1 MGRALRQPSSQSG
14 LARRDLRVCADLP
27 SECDCYAWRV
37 QPDSR
42 LAIAGRC
49 KSARAIGIRAETVF
63 VRTHRNGGGVDCR
76 LPASH
81 LRQRLFA
88 LRRKRVDTG
97 AATIMGFV
105 GVATLMVLVTM
116 LPYAVF
122 VSVGLLVSVGQLRK
136 VMVCVK
142 SSAA

>member
-1 MGRALRQPSSQSG
+1 MPSKS
-14 LARRDLRVCADLP
+14 
-27 SECDCYAWRV
+27 V
-37 QPDSR
+37 QKLS
-42 LAIAGRC
+42 
-49 KSARAIGIRAETVF
+49 
-63 VRTHRNGGGVDCR
+63 
-76 LPASH
+76 
-81 LRQRLFA
+81 LFA
-88 LRRKRVDTG
+88 LTGMVVGSIVGSPPRTFGSVYSRYAEKRVDTG

>member
-1 MGRALRQPSSQSG
+1 M
-14 LARRDLRVCADLP
+14 P
-27 SECDCYAWRV
+27 SESV
-37 QPDSR
+37 QKLS
-42 LAIAGRC
+42 
-49 KSARAIGIRAETVF
+49 
-63 VRTHRNGGGVDCR
+63 
-76 LPASH
+76 
-81 LRQRLFA
+81 LFA
-88 LRRKRVDTG
+88 LTGMVVGSIVGSGILFPPRTFGSVYWRYAEKRADTG

-105 GVATLMVLVTM
+105 GVATLMVLVTK